1 MCLLHCSA
9 TGDAV
14 VNPGRVISFCFRI
27 MTLKQAHKDALQA
40 LLTPEHMP
48 SLFTV
53 THGRLPNFVAEA
65 QCGGAKVPIH

>member
-1 MCLLHCSA
+1 
-9 TGDAV
+9 
-14 VNPGRVISFCFRI
+14 